1 MKPRHNYNADM
12 TTIECELVTTTA
24 AAICVSNEKGDD
36 TWLPRSQIKNFT
48 DNEDGTCSFDCSE
61 ELATEKEL
69 V

>member
-1 MKPRHNYNADM
+1 MKPRHPQNDEM
-12 TTIECELVTTTA
+12 TTIETWLVNTTA
-24 AAICVSNEKGDD
+24 AAICVKDEHGNDQ
-36 TWLPRSQIKNFT
+36 WLPRSQIKNFT